1 MVVLA
6 VMNVHCVAESL
17 LAGENQSA
25 CCHHGGQ
32 DEDGQDS
39 DECGVCKV
47 IVGPGGVV
55 FNKSPS
61 AILEPLPPI
70 TVIID
75 SVHHLEKAAPRVRGA
90 PPGEGPPLM
99 ALFLSATAHPVRGPS
114 FV

>member
-32 DEDGQDS
+32 DDDGQDS

-47 IVGPGGVV
+47 IVGPGGVILSKASV
-55 FNKSPS
+55 V
-61 AILEPLPPI
+61 ILELLPSI
-70 TVIID
+70 LVTMD
-75 SVHHLEKAAPRVRGA
+75 AVHHLEKAAPRVRGA